1 MAYMEKEDREKYPDL
16 YYWLMHELPELPDMK
31 PKVWSAF
38 SRYAGPLFA
47 GNSIVW
53 TFPPLTPLIRVE
65 SYRMMQCEDDGDPIP
80 QEDGSFVQK
89 RTIRWH
95 GYTVP
100 TLGKDLIYLASDL
113 AQGARAAEVGPILEA
128 TVLHELVHWCRKV
141 SGKDV
146 NDEGPPYDFE
156 KQAYGKVMFRTWQSC
171 MSIQYF
177 ETK

>member
-1 MAYMEKEDREKYPDL
+1 MAKLGPEDREKYPEL
-16 YYWLMHELPELPDMK
+16 YYWLMHELPQLRDTQ

-38 SRYAGPLFA
+38 SRQAGTMA
-47 GNSIVW
+47 GYSITW
-53 TFPPLTPLIRVE
+53 ALPPLIRVE
-65 SYRMMQCEDDGDPIP
+65 SYLMMHCENDGDPIP
-80 QEDGSFVQK
+80 QKDGSFVQK
-89 RTIRWH
+89 RYIPWY

-100 TLGKDLIYLASDL
+100 TLGTHEIYVASDL

-156 KQAYGKVMFRTWQSC
+156 KEAYGTVQYRTWQSC
-171 MSIQYF
+171 MSIEYF